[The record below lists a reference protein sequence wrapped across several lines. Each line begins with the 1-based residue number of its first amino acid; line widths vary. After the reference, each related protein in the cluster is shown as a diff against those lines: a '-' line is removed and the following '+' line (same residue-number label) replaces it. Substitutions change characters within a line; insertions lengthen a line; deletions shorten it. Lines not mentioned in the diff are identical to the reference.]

1 MFLIDFLVASS
12 TLYGLAALYAFSSQ
26 FRSVRQEI
34 NEGMYSAAPYLIATT
49 MIQLPMMFALSLADL
64 VPAFFLANWEL
75 SALGNAAWIFSL
87 YLWSFDSIAQLLSL
101 MPNVLMGVLTYMT
114 VWFCGFLFSGVFA
127 ATPDVVWPLR
137 AVCYVLPIGW
147 TLPTLTYEIFTK
159 SPDYEGAESCDS
171 WTRFP
176 ALDPSYATARH
187 MCAQRGFYCADDLA
201 GQACYGISGCQILD
215 SLGLSYDALG
225 CEDQTTRNAIVVFC
239 IGITFKLAYC
249 VIFVLLCRNKTEA
262 AAPLPR
268 EAAITLRVAEGKPH
282 VKSEAQRAVA
292 AREQVKLEASGREQH
307 EGFHSFTFSDCAYA
321 IKVPPPGMGRCFARK
336 VERRLIS
343 HVTASAASG
352 RVLAILGPSGAGKTT
367 LLNMLALESSAGEPS
382 GALLLD
388 GQSFSLKLYRQRCG
402 YVTQQDVLWAFLSCR
417 EHIRT
422 AIELYQP
429 QMGAAEKAAMETQL
443 LESMGLE
450 SCAEIKAGNALFKG
464 LSGGQRRRLSVAV
477 SLAKRPKLLMLDEPT
492 SGLDSASASAVTAY
506 LKTAAL
512 KLDAAII
519 CTVHQPSRRVFES
532 FDDVLILSSGRTAYF
547 GPRSRLCEHLES
559 LGKPCPA
566 NANPAEWALDV
577 VNKDFV
583 DASEVDGVLDAWALR
598 EPPRPPQ
605 MVAPAEEVPPVSAG
619 VITQSLALI
628 RKNLKLTIREP
639 LLYTGRM
646 VMIVFLTIFFC
657 VVFVEARSRTQQ
669 SIMQYI
675 YLIFFITVV
684 PTLLSVSV
692 VYAHSV
698 ELAAVKREIKDG
710 MYPIGV
716 YVLAQVGVAGSNLGW
731 GGEGSEG
738 RRSLSAEERALS
750 IGSPPSHPTIASHH
764 RIPPSHPTIA
774 SRTDRYPTY

>member
-1 MFLIDFLVASS
+1 MAKSKGGPLAATDRGVTSSSSNAESGEHGEVAGVWPDAADSSHAPSGAQGISTIQNALDDIVRLSPAQTSSLPSKGVASFSFYGCDCVVKASRGGCWPLTSPCARGTPTFLIN
-12 TLYGLAALYAFSSQ
+12 
-26 FRSVRQEI
+26 R
-34 NEGMYSAAPYLIATT
+34 
-49 MIQLPMMFALSLADL
+49 
-64 VPAFFLANWEL
+64 
-75 SALGNAAWIFSL
+75 
-87 YLWSFDSIAQLLSL
+87 
-101 MPNVLMGVLTYMT
+101 
-114 VWFCGFLFSGVFA
+114 
-127 ATPDVVWPLR
+127 
-137 AVCYVLPIGW
+137 
-147 TLPTLTYEIFTK
+147 
-159 SPDYEGAESCDS
+159 
-171 WTRFP
+171 
-176 ALDPSYATARH
+176 
-187 MCAQRGFYCADDLA
+187 
-201 GQACYGISGCQILD
+201 ISG
-215 SLGLSYDALG
+215 YA
-225 CEDQTTRNAIVVFC
+225 QT
-239 IGITFKLAYC
+239 
-249 VIFVLLCRNKTEA
+249 
-262 AAPLPR
+262 
-268 EAAITLRVAEGKPH
+268 
-282 VKSEAQRAVA
+282 
-292 AREQVKLEASGREQH
+292 GR
-307 EGFHSFTFSDCAYA
+307 
-321 IKVPPPGMGRCFARK
+321 M
-336 VERRLIS
+336 
-343 HVTASAASG
+343 
-352 RVLAILGPSGAGKTT
+352 LAIMGPSGAGKTT
-367 LLNMLALESSAGEPS
+367 LLNMLALEPNAWRPS
-382 GALLLD
+382 GDLVLD
-388 GQSFSLKLYRQRCG
+388 GARLTPAIYRQRCG

-429 QMGAAEKAAMETQL
+429 RMGAAEKAAMETQL

-450 SCAEIKAGNALFKG
+450 SCAETKAGNALFKG

-583 DASEVDGVLDAWALR
+583 DASEVDGVLDAWARR
-598 EPPRPPQ
+598 EPPPPPQ
-605 MVAPAEEVPPVSAG
+605 MVAPAKEVPPVSAG
-619 VITQSLALI
+619 VITQSLTLI

-657 VVFVEARSRTQQ
+657 VVFIEARSRMQQ

-731 GGEGSEG
+731 GGEGAEG
-738 RRSLSAEERALS
+738 RGSLSAEERALS

-764 RIPPSHPTIA
+764 RIPH
-774 SRTDRYPTY
+774 